1 MKLNRQE
8 LVELSVYGEVTSAV
22 WPAERMYRIGHEGS
36 LRMVPGT
43 GGICYSH
50 LIGDNALALAGD
62 HVEPGVS
69 IRAKDRQENAA
80 LNTLCCVG
88 NEARV
93 ITGDAKG
100 ARGVVCGTHGGVDH
114 VMIDFAQDIL
124 DQLAIGDKIQVRAL
138 GAGSSFEE
146 VPEIKIFKA
155 SPLLLDKWGLSIKKG
170 KLRVPVTHRVPAV
183 LMGSGLGVTS
193 AHAGDYDIQMTS
205 AVLNKKYNL
214 ETLRFGDIVAI
225 EDMDHSFGPSYRE
238 GAVAIG
244 VIVHS
249 GSGMSG
255 HGPGVTSLLSG
266 TVETLEPIISQE
278 ANIGNLLGIGRW
290 REVTRRKKKKN

>member
-1 MKLNRQE
+1 
-8 LVELSVYGEVTSAV
+8 
-22 WPAERMYRIGHEGS
+22 MYRIGHERS

-50 LIGDNALALAGD
+50 LIGDSALHLAGD

-114 VMIDFAQDIL
+114 VMIDFARNVL
-124 DQLAIGDKIQVRAL
+124 DELAIGDKIQVRAL
-138 GAGSSFEE
+138 GAGSYFEE
-146 VPEIKIFKA
+146 IPGVKIFKA
-155 SPLLLDKWGLSIKKG
+155 APLLLEKWGISIRKG

-205 AVLNKKYNL
+205 AVLNKKYSL

-225 EDMDHSFGPSYRE
+225 EDMDHSYGPSYRE
-238 GAVAIG
+238 GSLAIG

-266 TVETLEPIISQE
+266 TGDTLELVISKE
-278 ANIGNLLGIGRW
+278 ANIGNLLSIGRW
-290 REVTRRKKKKN
+290 RKPTTRKRRTN